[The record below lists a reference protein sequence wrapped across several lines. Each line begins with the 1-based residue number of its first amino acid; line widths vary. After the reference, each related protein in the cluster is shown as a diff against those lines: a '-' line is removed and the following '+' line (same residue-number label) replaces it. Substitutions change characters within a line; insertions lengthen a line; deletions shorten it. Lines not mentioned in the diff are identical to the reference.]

1 MNDRRSI
8 ERTKDYKGALIS
20 FRGQIGVRSCGVMD
34 ITATGACLRT
44 QNLAVMPIGF
54 ELSFDNF
61 QTVRRC
67 RLIWRD
73 GDFVGVVFES

>member
-1 MNDRRSI
+1 M
-8 ERTKDYKGALIS
+8 KDYKGGLIL
-20 FRGQIGVRSCGVMD
+20 FRGQVGVGSCGVMD
-34 ITATGACLRT
+34 ITPIGACLRT
-44 QNLAVMPIGF
+44 QNLAVMPISF

-73 GDFVGVVFES
+73 GDFVGVAFEN